1 MNWCWRIPGWYLLY
15 GTSPYSPP
23 TTQSPTIDAKG
34 ILDLQAGAGLLTE
47 HRCHAQHILKG
58 EHIVVGE
65 HFADSVS
72 KRVDL
77 RERRRGGR
85 RPMDVRFMP
94 PWPSHTYQKHSKFL
108 FAPSSAFC
116 MSNSFPSTRTPFL
129 QLFRG
134 PALPVLN
141 SSLLAGFI
149 RSQLCCS
156 IPGWPWSLPSTNPN
170 SLTWHLS

>member
-1 MNWCWRIPGWYLLY
+1 MNPNAHHPTNELILTDSRLVFTLWHFPL
-15 GTSPYSPP
+15 PAP

-85 RPMDVRFMP
+85 RPMNVRFMP
-94 PWPSHTYQKHSKFL
+94 PWPSHIYQKHSKFL

-129 QLFRG
+129 QLLRG

-141 SSLLAGFI
+141 SSLLAS
-149 RSQLCCS
+149 RLYQ
-156 IPGWPWSLPSTNPN
+156 IPTL
-170 SLTWHLS
+170 L